1 MYRTFWEYRWS
12 LKITLMVLLNY
23 FLFLIIFSSCLL
35 TRTHT
40 LYVILNNLFFTT
52 NDGKRNK
59 NVVLSRQ
66 KSYNRKPQKKITY
79 CHFGAFP
86 IFRKIHFT
94 SHKIFPLITK
104 QIQVLVLWGNICNP
118 PTSFVFCSWT
128 LIATQHGILF
138 NRLCKGTTKLTM
150 FNQVNPI

>member
-1 MYRTFWEYRWS
+1 MIIVLCRMQHSYIHVYRIFSEYRWS

-59 NVVLSRQ
+59 NVVPSR
-66 KSYNRKPQKKITY
+66 KKVI
-79 CHFGAFP
+79 
-86 IFRKIHFT
+86 IE
-94 SHKIFPLITK
+94 SHKRKLHTAILAHFLSLEKYTLLLIKYFPSLQNK
-104 QIQVLVLWGNICNP
+104 
-118 PTSFVFCSWT
+118 S
-128 LIATQHGILF
+128 
-138 NRLCKGTTKLTM
+138 
-150 FNQVNPI
+150 

>member
-66 KSYNRKPQKKITY
+66 KKVI
-79 CHFGAFP
+79 
-86 IFRKIHFT
+86 IE
-94 SHKIFPLITK
+94 SHKRKLHTAILAHFLSLEKYTLLLIKYFPSLQNKSKFSFCRVIF
-104 QIQVLVLWGNICNP
+104 
-118 PTSFVFCSWT
+118 
-128 LIATQHGILF
+128 ATHRHHLYSSPG
-138 NRLCKGTTKLTM
+138 R
-150 FNQVNPI
+150 

>member
-1 MYRTFWEYRWS
+1 MQNAAFQHHVYRIFSEYRWS

-40 LYVILNNLFFTT
+40 LYVILNNLFFLQMMERGTKMQFFL
-52 NDGKRNK
+52 DK
-59 NVVLSRQ
+59 

-104 QIQVLVLWGNICNP
+104 QIQALILQDNICNLR
-118 PTSFVFCSWT
+118 TSFVFYSWKI
-128 LIATQHGILF
+128 IATNQVILF
-138 NRLCKGTTKLTM
+138 HLIEYDML
-150 FNQVNPI
+150 